1 MKNIAISFSSL
12 GNRHL
17 KIVFDKDEVQKI
29 LDGVFFHPYVRRSL
43 TSVQTIVQTVVLT
56 RFVQQNLTMRVTD

>member
-1 MKNIAISFSSL
+1 ML
-12 GNRHL
+12 
-17 KIVFDKDEVQKI
+17 DKDEVQKI

-56 RFVQQNLTMRVTD
+56 KFVQQNLTMRVTD